1 MSTIATLAIKLIGDT
16 TQLKASFD
24 EAANT
29 VQRAGQT
36 FASVG
41 AVVSGAVTAPLMGLG
56 MTAVKVASDQEQLQI
71 AFTTMLGSA
80 ERAKELMAD
89 LAQFAAATP
98 FELPEVTG
106 AAKQLMAFGVEAE
119 DVQDTLRRLGNLAA
133 GVGSNVGDLAYLFG
147 TSRVQGRLFAADV
160 NQFTSRGI
168 PLIEALAA
176 TMGVA
181 TTEIRGMTEDGK
193 IGFEELNAAII
204 YLTENGGKFS
214 GLMEAQSQSLQGLFS
229 TAKDNVMLTLGEIG
243 KVAIR
248 EFDLV
253 PKLKEIIA
261 VLEVVRASVSAFAAE
276 NPKLFTSLI
285 MVGVGL
291 AAVGP
296 ALTAV
301 GAAMMF
307 AAPAIG
313 AIGAAIAALMSP
325 VGLLVGAVALLGAA
339 WAANVGGMRDATMQ
353 ALTPLIEQWGRLN
366 TALAN
371 TKFTDVLG
379 ELLAMLTGINSDWY
393 DSTVAI
399 YGFTLALTGSADA
412 AGSVQDAVYRA
423 SDAMQAFRSRAA
435 DLLSPLTQ
443 QWDRL
448 NAALKHTKI
457 TDVLGELLAV
467 FTGFNEDW
475 YSSTV
480 AIRGFVDVLTGSA
493 STAERVRSAIVAA
506 GASFREFGRAV
517 RAAAAEAVSGLP
529 EFGASVQ
536 DAFGKIAESARS
548 LVAGNIGVSEFA
560 QSVKDAFSG
569 IDWSPI
575 AAKLE
580 WLRERIIAGFEAIKT
595 YDYASVAA
603 GIQAGMVT
611 AFDSIDWSPVTASAD
626 KIKTAVVDGITS
638 VDWAGAFTAT
648 TGAINGLRDAVIE
661 WVTRGIS
668 GIDWNQVGVDF
679 AGFVDGIAG
688 RIRSIDWSS
697 INPLDLFLP
706 LVGMLVPGAGQAI
719 GTAKW
724 VVSSENFAGLSTAIT
739 DAVKGI
745 DWSVVT
751 EAMQGLGD
759 AINDSL
765 SSLDWTVL
773 NNSILTVQEKV
784 SELFSGLQIDMPEM
798 DFSMLTEGMAMVQ
811 ETLAPSFARLGEALA
826 TVPGSLSALQPAVS
840 GLAESFGGLMVALQ
854 PVITVLGVGLTWV
867 ATAGVNLLASTISR
881 LPSIVEPIINQV
893 SATINMLAST
903 VSAATGAI
911 AAIAAGDWAAAWES
925 LKGIVAAFQEYLA
938 STWENVT
945 TQLSSIG
952 GAIGEAAVNTL
963 ADIGFEDAA
972 QTVQGVIDKVVELSG
987 KIAEVFRGGYAFA
1000 VEVPGWISQLMAWS
1014 WPTITMPAWIATLIG
1029 WMWPTLTSPGWI
1041 TALMAWSWPRFIS
1054 VPSWVSQ
1061 LMNWSWPTLSAPGWV
1076 SSLFSFQWPSFP
1088 GPPAWLSGLLGGG
1101 DPPAEQNALGTS
1113 YFRGGLSLVGEMG
1126 PEVVALPRGAQVFT
1140 ARESK
1145 ELLAGAGSSS
1155 IVIQNV
1161 TIQNETD
1168 MYELLHKLEN
1178 LQRRRR

>member
-1 MSTIATLAIKLIGDT
+1 VSTIATLAIKLVGDT

-24 EAANT
+24 EAAST

-41 AVVSGAVTAPLMGLG
+41 AVISGAVTAPLVGLG

-80 ERAKELMAD
+80 ERAKELMND
-89 LAQFAAATP
+89 LAQFAAETP

-160 NQFTSRGI
+160 NQFTNRGI

-296 ALTAV
+296 ALTAL
-301 GAAMMF
+301 GAALMF
-307 AAPAIG
+307 AAPAVS
-313 AIGAAIAALMSP
+313 AIGAVIAALLSP

-339 WAANVGGMRDATMQ
+339 WATNVGGMRDATTQ

-399 YGFTLALTGSADA
+399 YEFTLALTGSADA
-412 AGSVQDAVYRA
+412 ASSVQDAVYRA

-443 QWDRL
+443 QWGRL
-448 NAALKHTKI
+448 DAALKHTKI

-493 STAERVRSAIVAA
+493 STAEQVRSAIVAA

-536 DAFGKIAESARS
+536 AAFGKIAESARS

-603 GIQAGMVT
+603 GIQAGMVD
-611 AFDSIDWSPVTASAD
+611 AFNSIDWTPVAAGAD
-626 KIKTAVVDGITS
+626 KIRDVVVAGVTS
-638 VDWAGAFTAT
+638 VDWAGAFAAT
-648 TGAINGLRDAVIE
+648 TGAIGNLRDAVIG
-661 WVTRGIS
+661 WATS
-668 GIDWNQVGVDF
+668 GINGVDWGKASIDF
-679 AGFVDGIAG
+679 AGFVDGIVA
-688 RIRSIDWSS
+688 RIRAVDWSR
-697 INPLDLFLP
+697 INPVALFLP
-706 LVGMLVPGAGQAI
+706 LAARLVPGVGQAI
-719 GTAKW
+719 GTVKW
-724 VVSSENFAGLSTAIT
+724 LISSENFAGLSA
-739 DAVKGI
+739 AVVEAVRGI
-745 DWSVVT
+745 DWSVIAD
-751 EAMQGLGD
+751 AMRGLGD
-759 AINDSL
+759 AVNESL
-765 SSLDWTVL
+765 ASLDWTVL
-773 NNSILTVQEKV
+773 TESASSIQEEI
-784 SELFSGLQIDMPEM
+784 SGLFSDLQIDLPEV
-798 DFSMLTEGMAMVQ
+798 DFSMLTGGLAMVQ
-811 ETLAPSFARLGEALA
+811 ETMTPSFERLREALA
-826 TVPGSLSALQPAVS
+826 TVPESFSALQPAIS
-840 GLAESFGGLMVALQ
+840 GLGESLGGLLTALQ
-854 PVITVLGVGLTWV
+854 PVIAALGVGLTWV

-881 LPSIVEPIINQV
+881 LPGIVEPIINQV
-893 SATINMLAST
+893 TATINMIAST
-903 VSAATGAI
+903 ITAVTGTV
-911 AAIAAGDWAAAWES
+911 AAIADGDWAAAWES
-925 LKGIVAAFQEYLA
+925 MKGIVTAFQEFVS

-945 TQLSSIG
+945 TQLGSIA
-952 GAIGEAAVNTL
+952 GAIGEATTNTL
-963 ADIGFEDAA
+963 ADIGFEGAA
-972 QTVQGVIDKVVELSG
+972 EAVQGVIDKVVELGG
-987 KIAEVFRGGYAFA
+987 KIGDIFQGGYSFA

-1041 TALMAWSWPRFIS
+1041 AALMAWSWPRFIS